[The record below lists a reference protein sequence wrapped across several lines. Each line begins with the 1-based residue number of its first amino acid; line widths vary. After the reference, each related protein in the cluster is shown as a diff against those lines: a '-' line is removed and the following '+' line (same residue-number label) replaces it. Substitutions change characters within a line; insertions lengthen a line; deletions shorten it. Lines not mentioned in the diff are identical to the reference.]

1 MPQSSERLTGICAE
15 IYSHVGKIT
24 LQNQQD
30 FEQGNGPDGPMKNG
44 LLIVFSS
51 VTSAGALVSQKLC
64 ALPTDRPRHL

>member
-1 MPQSSERLTGICAE
+1 MPQSSERLMGICAE

-30 FEQGNGPDGPMKNG
+30 FEQGSDGPVKNG
-44 LLIVFSS
+44 LLIVFPS

-64 ALPTDRPRHL
+64 ALPTDKPRHL